1 MQQQEENSKRD
12 HGQPTFWQVVQSV
25 LAAFFGVQSAK
36 NRERDFTAG
45 RPSAYIFVGVAMA
58 ALVVLVILGLVRL
71 IMYLAGA

>member
-1 MQQQEENSKRD
+1 MQQQEESSKRD
-12 HGQPTFWQVVQSV
+12 HGKPSFWQVVHSV
-25 LAAFFGVQSAK
+25 VAAFFGVQSAK

-58 ALVVLVILGLVRL
+58 ALVVLIILGLVRL